1 MIECHPFFI
10 WNAIRKWKTY
20 AIFFQKS
27 SQISFIVFMAN
38 ILKVGNRLDQRASRV
53 AELTKARLSKRLV
66 VGSNPLWHAY
76 KRVGPSSSSRD
87 MRFTDSCTPQSL
99 AL

>member
-1 MIECHPFFI
+1 MLNLTQVYNQPQF
-10 WNAIRKWKTY
+10 T
-20 AIFFQKS
+20 
-27 SQISFIVFMAN
+27 
-38 ILKVGNRLDQRASRV
+38 GASRV